1 MLQSIYTR
9 AELGKD
15 RKLGIRTQASH
26 ANAGRERE
34 RERQRD
40 RRCRSLF
47 GIRSDTSWWIRN
59 GLNVCVC
66 GDDDSAVVLAF
77 AFAAFLISFKIEITK
92 DRIYKHPVTRGADI
106 AQWIRL
112 LILSCCPGFEFQAH
126 MYAFVICGQI
136 WAIIV
141 IWKERK

>member
-1 MLQSIYTR
+1 MQML
-9 AELGKD
+9 E
-15 RKLGIRTQASH
+15 
-26 ANAGRERE
+26 ERE
-34 RERQRD
+34 REKD
-40 RRCRSLF
+40 RETEDVGAFSESVPTLLDGAETGF
-47 GIRSDTSWWIRN
+47 
-59 GLNVCVC
+59 NVCVC

-136 WAIIV
+136 
-141 IWKERK
+141 

>member
-26 ANAGRERE
+26 ANVGRERE
-34 RERQRD
+34 REGEKD
-40 RRCRSLF
+40 RETEDVGAFSESVPTLLDGAETGF
-47 GIRSDTSWWIRN
+47 
-59 GLNVCVC
+59 NVCVC

-136 WAIIV
+136 
-141 IWKERK
+141 

>member
-1 MLQSIYTR
+1 MSWQKRKYRDQLKAYTDLLPRNLHTYLPMLQSIYTR

-47 GIRSDTSWWIRN
+47 GIRSDTS
-59 GLNVCVC
+59 
-66 GDDDSAVVLAF
+66 
-77 AFAAFLISFKIEITK
+77 
-92 DRIYKHPVTRGADI
+92 
-106 AQWIRL
+106 
-112 LILSCCPGFEFQAH
+112 
-126 MYAFVICGQI
+126 
-136 WAIIV
+136 
-141 IWKERK
+141 